1 MEKECEPI
9 SVAFIA
15 FIVAFL
21 TKQKILAYKLL
32 QMQHRGVLVVKN
44 CTLRTLE
51 NSSDNFDIKSE
62 ASDLI
67 SYLKKTIQKVFKQTE

>member
-1 MEKECEPI
+1 
-9 SVAFIA
+9 
-15 FIVAFL
+15 
-21 TKQKILAYKLL
+21 
-32 QMQHRGVLVVKN
+32 MQHRGVLVVKN

-51 NSSDNFDIKSE
+51 NLSDSFDIKSE

>member
-1 MEKECEPI
+1 
-9 SVAFIA
+9 
-15 FIVAFL
+15 
-21 TKQKILAYKLL
+21 
-32 QMQHRGVLVVKN
+32 MQHMGVLVIKN

-51 NSSDNFDIKSE
+51 NSSDSFDIKSE